1 MTPEEI
7 VLLVKCLGWEISRPN
22 GCLYNSQ
29 DFHDGALATQNG
41 RVFWKYSEE
50 SGWSDVSSHLFLM
63 EVLGAAE
70 QRHDQEVD
78 SCH

>member
-7 VLLVKCLGWEISRPN
+7 VLLVKCLGWVEVTPN
-22 GCLYNSQ
+22 GCLYDSPHL
-29 DFHDGALATQNG
+29 HDAALATNAG
-41 RVFWKYSEE
+41 LEFWKYRAL
-50 SGWSDVSSHLFLM
+50 SGWKEVGRIQFLM

>member
-7 VLLVKCLGWEISRPN
+7 VLLVKCLGCVRERFD
-22 GCLYNSQ
+22 GC
-29 DFHDGALATQNG
+29 FHQTCPAHEGTLATYEG
-41 RVFWKYSEE
+41 STFWKYSET
-50 SGWSDVSSHLFLM
+50 SGWSKVSSHLFLM
-63 EVLGAAE
+63 EVIGAAE